1 MTVVL
6 AMFGRIFIVDFPDK
20 VSKSRRPFLK
30 PHEVKALQDKL
41 NRDRRDA
48 EFDPLT
54 WEKFSNACKRWE
66 LWFL

>member
-1 MTVVL
+1 MTVGL
-6 AMFGRIFIVDFPDK
+6 AIIGRIFIVDFPDK
-20 VSKSRRPFLK
+20 VNKSRRPFLK

-41 NRDRRDA
+41 DRDRQDA

-54 WEKFSNACKRWE
+54 LEKFLKACKRWE